1 VEIKAQIAGEP
12 LPTTTIRSSLVFS
25 RCGAHFVGRFCPVL
39 DWHKL

>member
-12 LPTTTIRSSLVFS
+12 LPTTTIRSSLVLS
-25 RCGAHFVGRFCPVL
+25 RCGAHFVGRFYPVL

>member
-1 VEIKAQIAGEP
+1 VEIKAQIAGEC
-12 LPTTTIRSSLVFS
+12 LPTTIRSPLVFS